1 MPQTL
6 QEIRRCSMRYGIR
19 TAMRQSR
26 RRYHD
31 RQLDTKVKGNH
42 MTARYTQLTGDR
54 PICAPGFIRATTA
67 GEQAIRSRRHA
78 PERKIS
84 GCGLAEVTADWR
96 EENTPVVMAGRS
108 AAMSAGKLRRIYLF
122 LSVFVYWRT
131 INVGWRQ
138 YLDYSRIIVS
148 HDDNHNVMR
157 GEETQL
163 IGGVLW
169 LLPLFMLCP
178 EPIANGCGR

>member
-1 MPQTL
+1 
-6 QEIRRCSMRYGIR
+6 
-19 TAMRQSR
+19 MRQSGGA
-26 RRYHD
+26 YHD

-42 MTARYTQLTGDR
+42 MTAATSQLTGDR
-54 PICAPGFIRATTA
+54 PIFAPGFIRATLP

-84 GCGLAEVTADWR
+84 AAVLAEVTTDWR
-96 EENTPVVMAGRS
+96 EENTPVVMQEWS
-108 AAMSAGKLRRIYLF
+108 AAMSAGKLLRIYLF
-122 LSVFVYWRT
+122 LPFFVYWRT
-131 INVGWRQ
+131 INVCWRQ
-138 YLDYSRIIVS
+138 YLDYSGLCVS

-163 IGGVLW
+163 SARELW

-178 EPIANGCGR
+178 VRIAMGAGR